1 MILLSLVVFAQLLVL
16 NCKETLVNGDKS
28 ALLPKLSSVQNGGK
42 KVIELKISDK
52 KDCETICEK
61 HWLKTFCKLKTQCS
75 AVSKCKKEKCSCK
88 LKLKCENATQWN
100 GEIVSEIVEL
110 KSEISSFEVPMVP
123 MVEKKKQKLNPKIG
137 IYRTLKTGDVRLFL
151 NKK

>member
-123 MVEKKKQKLNPKIG
+123 MVQMVEKKKQKLNPKIG
-137 IYRTLKTGDVRLFL
+137 IYRTLKTGDVRLF
-151 NKK
+151 